1 MHNAFVVEAE
11 LALDQGFDP
20 AAVGAAVTTEL
31 CGHWEH
37 EGACRWPHNSAIDA
51 ERDPARFRTLFVAD
65 ASDAEQVRNRVQSV
79 LGDGAGWRLVSV
91 RERAV
96 TDAER
101 PLAERLLSGPRAS

>member
-1 MHNAFVVEAE
+1 MHDAFVVEAE
-11 LALDQGFDP
+11 LELDEGLDP
-20 AAVGAAVTTEL
+20 AAVGAAVTTDL
-31 CGHWEH
+31 CGHWKH
-37 EGACRWPHNSAIDA
+37 EGPCRWPHNSAIDA
-51 ERDPARFRTLFVAD
+51 EREPAGFRTLVVAD
-65 ASDAEQVRNRVQSV
+65 EAEAEQVRSRVEAV

>member
-1 MHNAFVVEAE
+1 MDDAFVVEAE
-11 LALDQGFDP
+11 LDLDEGFDP

-37 EGACRWPHNSAIDA
+37 EGPCRWPHNSAIDA
-51 ERDPARFRTLFVAD
+51 DREPAGFRTLFVAD
-65 ASDAEQVRNRVQSV
+65 EGEAEQVRSRVESV
-79 LGDGAGWRLVSV
+79 LGDGPGWRLVSV

-101 PLAERLLSGPRAS
+101 PLADRLLSGPRAS